1 MPFDRQRRLVFLHIP
16 KTAGTAIEQALDL
29 FGPWQQ
35 ENLHTGFGLIQSR
48 DLLARNLSSN
58 FLQHLTLAELED
70 LFPDVFNNARL
81 FTVVRDPWTRLLSS
95 YRNPDP
101 DLVAYYHWRTHS
113 DLNQL
118 SLKQYID
125 VARWLPHPHLRPQLS
140 GLMRKPSDAEPDPR
154 IRIFRQEQV
163 HELEQWLSNQC
174 DQPIRLNQ
182 HNPARRPLPDL
193 QASDLQALEQQVRW
207 LYAMDAHAFGYTKP
221 NSALWS

>member
-16 KTAGTAIEQALDL
+16 KTAGTAIEQALGL

-101 DLVAYYHWRTHS
+101 DLLATTAGAPIPISTSSAWRNTS
-113 DLNQL
+113 MWPAGCR
-118 SLKQYID
+118 I
-125 VARWLPHPHLRPQLS
+125 PTC
-140 GLMRKPSDAEPDPR
+140 DPA
-154 IRIFRQEQV
+154 
-163 HELEQWLSNQC
+163 QC
-174 DQPIRLNQ
+174 LGAQTR
-182 HNPARRPLPDL
+182 
-193 QASDLQALEQQVRW
+193 
-207 LYAMDAHAFGYTKP
+207 
-221 NSALWS
+221 

>member
-1 MPFDRQRRLVFLHIP
+1 MEAAAAA
-16 KTAGTAIEQALDL
+16 AGDAADADDVMEDIAEQYQIQEELQEAVSQPVGGEIADDDDL
-29 FGPWQQ
+29 
-35 ENLHTGFGLIQSR
+35 
-48 DLLARNLSSN
+48 
-58 FLQHLTLAELED
+58 LAELEE
-70 LFPDVFNNARL
+70 LFPEVFNNARL

-101 DLVAYYHWRTHS
+101 DLVAYYRWRTHS

-118 SLKQYID
+118 SLAEYID
-125 VARWLPHPHLRPQLS
+125 VARWLPHPHLRPQL
-140 GLMRKPSDAEPDPR
+140 DALVQQSSATQPDPR
-154 IRIFRQEQV
+154 IRIFRQEQL
-163 HELEQWLSNQC
+163 HELEQWLSAQCNQK
-174 DQPIRLNQ
+174 IRLNQ